1 VKILETDHWCLV
13 LPAEW
18 WAEHDDDIVR
28 IVDKDEVGELEVTT
42 LCKQTGD
49 VEPEELLTMAEAES
63 PEVREWQP
71 ITLGAFA
78 GVTGRFI
85 EDGASIR
92 EFYMAASNILLYI
105 TYICDEED
113 AGMDDAP
120 VEELLATLVLGD
132 AHDSATSTG
141 SIES

>member
-1 VKILETDHWCLV
+1 VKVLETDHWCLV

-28 IVDKDEVGELEVTT
+28 IVDNDEVGEVEITT

-49 VEPEELLTMAEAES
+49 VDPGELLDMAEAES
-63 PEVREWQP
+63 PEVEDWVP
-71 ITLGAFA
+71 ITLGAFS
-78 GVTGRFI
+78 GVNGSFL

-92 EFYMAASNILLYI
+92 EFYMASANVLLYI
-105 TYICDEED
+105 TYICEEAD

-120 VEELLATLVLGD
+120 VEELLGTLVLGD
-132 AHDSATSTG
+132 AVADKTAG
-141 SIES
+141 